1 MTIFITVYRDFCNR
15 EADSAI
21 MSCVDGIPNSEHKP
35 LIKKPFILKDVF
47 GSDHCPVGIEI
58 HM

>member
-15 EADSAI
+15 EADRAI

-35 LIKKPFILKDVF
+35 LIKKISMLKEIF
-47 GSDHCPVGIEI
+47 GSAHCPVGIEI
-58 HM
+58 QI